1 MKETAML
8 TYPELTAIVAKQHA
22 NELIEEAS
30 RYRLAAAL
38 RRGRRQ
44 LWPDS
49 LPRSTATVR
58 VPDASSTRGNTVA
71 PVSRLDPCE
80 VRPAELAQGRAR

>member
-1 MKETAML
+1 MKEPVML
-8 TYPELTAIVAKQHA
+8 SYPELTAIVAKQHS

-49 LPRSTATVR
+49 PVPSSMAHAPDRSSA
-58 VPDASSTRGNTVA
+58 RGNTVA
-71 PVSRLDPCE
+71 PVSRLDSCE

>member
-1 MKETAML
+1 ML
-8 TYPELTAIVAKQHA
+8 SYPELTAVVAKQHA
-22 NELIEEAS
+22 DELREEAS

-49 LPRSTATVR
+49 LPRQTVADR
-58 VPDASSTRGNTVA
+58 AAERGNTVA
-71 PVSRLDPCE
+71 PVSRLDVCE